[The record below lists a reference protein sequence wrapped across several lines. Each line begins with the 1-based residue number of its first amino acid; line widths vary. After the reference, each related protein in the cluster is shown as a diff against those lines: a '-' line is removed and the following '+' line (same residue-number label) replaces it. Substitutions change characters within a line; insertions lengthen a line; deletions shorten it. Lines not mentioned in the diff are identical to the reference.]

1 MRGINRMKRLL
12 NERGSYTIEACIA
25 LVAFLVAI
33 MFIYSQIKV
42 LIAESILQ
50 NAVNNMAKETAAYV
64 YLLDKTGLVFEH
76 KDGSTGNI
84 DSALGEVSEL
94 MDSLTSEDGKT
105 SLTSPGSG
113 RFDVSGIG
121 QSVNDIVDCLKS
133 VDEAELKNAAKEGA
147 ESLSLL
153 IGNKIIEAIC
163 ANRLS
168 AYLPM
173 EKEQFCKA
181 YMIKNDSFSF
191 ANSKLFPN
199 NEYNV
204 FIAVEC
210 ETVSPFKAFPM
221 NRHIAKYACTAAWVS
236 GNAN

>member
-64 YLLDKTGLVFEH
+64 YLLDKAGLVFEH
-76 KDGSTGNI
+76 KEDSTKNM
-84 DSALGEVSEL
+84 DSALGEVSDL
-94 MDSLTSEDGKT
+94 MTSLVSEDGKPDL
-105 SLTSPGSG
+105 LTPDSG
-113 RFDVSGIG
+113 KFDVSGIG
-121 QSVNDIVDCLKS
+121 QSVKDIVECLKS
-133 VDEAELKNAAKEGA
+133 VDEAELKNAAREGA

-163 ANRLS
+163 ANRIS

-181 YMIKNDSFSF
+181 YMIKSDSFSF

-210 ETVSPFKAFPM
+210 ETVSPFRAFPM
-221 NRHIAKYACTAAWVS
+221 NRRIAKYACTAAWVS
-236 GNAN
+236 YNAN